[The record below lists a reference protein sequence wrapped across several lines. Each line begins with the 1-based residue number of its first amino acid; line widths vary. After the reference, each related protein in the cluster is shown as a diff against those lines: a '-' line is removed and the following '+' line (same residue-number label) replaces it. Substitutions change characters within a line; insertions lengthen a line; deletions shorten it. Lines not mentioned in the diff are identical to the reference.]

1 MRESVIERKTRET
14 DITVRLDLD
23 GGGKADIQTGA
34 PFLDHMLELF
44 TRHGL
49 FNITVTARGDLE
61 TGYHHT
67 VEDVGICLGNAFADA
82 LGNKSGINR
91 FGEATVPMDEALVSV
106 SLDLSGRFYLVY
118 KPGIRKIKIKDF
130 NLGLIR
136 EFLKA
141 FAEEAKM
148 SLHINS
154 PYGRDPHHVVE
165 AVFKALGR
173 AMRAAVTVDPRVE
186 GIPSTKGTL

>member
-23 GGGKADIQTGA
+23 GGGKADIQTGV

-49 FNITVTARGDLE
+49 FNITVSARGDLE

-67 VEDVGICLGNAFADA
+67 VEDVGICLGDAFADA
-82 LGNKSGINR
+82 LGDKTGINR

-106 SLDLSGRFYLVY
+106 SLDLSGRFCLVY
-118 KPGIRKIKIKDF
+118 KPGIRKIKIGDF

-141 FAEEAKM
+141 FAEETKM

-173 AMRAAVTVDPRVE
+173 AMREAVSIDPRVK